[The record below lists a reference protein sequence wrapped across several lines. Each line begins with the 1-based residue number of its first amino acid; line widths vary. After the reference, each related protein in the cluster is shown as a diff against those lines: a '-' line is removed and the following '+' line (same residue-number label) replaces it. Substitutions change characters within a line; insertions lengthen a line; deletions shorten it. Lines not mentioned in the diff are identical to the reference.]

1 MNSDTLPDTLAS
13 SPAAG
18 IEPASKLHAP
28 EDDGPRNKPTPEAR
42 ALTPPAVAKKY
53 AVNVHRVLA
62 WIAKGDLAAVN
73 VGDGSRPRWR
83 IMPEALAEFE
93 RRRRR
98 NRRPRR
104 HVDAGKKKRVTPV
117 ISEELST
124 PVGPAGAEGGATEE
138 GKQPQGL
145 LSFLTEGCGDRYRS
159 AQWDIRSRHRLFQLH
174 SNRRWETRFSSTGF
188 YPSCSAIT
196 PKRVSEPLHAEH
208 NG

>member
-93 RRRRR
+93 RRRAAQPTPAATRR
-98 NRRPRR
+98 R
-104 HVDAGKKKRVTPV
+104 GKKEASYT
-117 ISEELST
+117 
-124 PVGPAGAEGGATEE
+124 
-138 GKQPQGL
+138 
-145 LSFLTEGCGDRYRS
+145 RY
-159 AQWDIRSRHRLFQLH
+159 F
-174 SNRRWETRFSSTGF
+174 
-188 YPSCSAIT
+188 
-196 PKRVSEPLHAEH
+196 
-208 NG
+208 